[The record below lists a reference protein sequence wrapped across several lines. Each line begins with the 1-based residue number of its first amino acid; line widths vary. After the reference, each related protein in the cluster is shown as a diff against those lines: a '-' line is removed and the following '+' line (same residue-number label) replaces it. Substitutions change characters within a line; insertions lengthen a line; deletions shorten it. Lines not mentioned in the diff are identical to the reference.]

1 MKIER
6 STNSPRASRVATRA
20 GAAAGS
26 TGAAVPREIA
36 DVTSI
41 MGLAARDLTQKV
53 REALVTLI
61 AEVDRLRHEVAR
73 KDARIAQLE
82 QLADQDT
89 LVPVAN
95 RRAFVREMSRVM
107 SFSERYGAASSLI
120 FLDVNGLKQINDT
133 FGHAAGDAALFR
145 VATTLAENV
154 RGSDLV
160 GRLGGDEFGIL
171 LVQADEKAAIA
182 KAERLVGIIAA
193 RPLEWAGATIP
204 LRLAFGTFT
213 FSGGE
218 SARDALDA
226 ADRAMYA
233 QKHGER
239 RVAAS

>member
-6 STNSPRASRVATRA
+6 STNSPRAGRAAPRAGVAAGSA
-20 GAAAGS
+20 GAAA
-26 TGAAVPREIA
+26 PREIA

-53 REALVTLI
+53 REALVSLI

-145 VATTLAENV
+145 VATALAENV

-182 KAERLVGIIAA
+182 KAERLVDIIAA

>member
-6 STNSPRASRVATRA
+6 PTTSTRPSRIASRAA
-20 GAAAGS
+20 AAAGNPGAAA
-26 TGAAVPREIA
+26 PREIA

-61 AEVDRLRHEVAR
+61 AEVDRLRQELAR

-82 QLADQDT
+82 MLADQDT

-120 FLDVNGLKQINDT
+120 FLDVNGLKRINDT

-171 LVQADEKAAIA
+171 LAQTDEKTAVA
-182 KAERLVGIIAA
+182 KAERLVETIAA
-193 RPLEWAGATIP
+193 RPLEWNGAAIP

-233 QKHGER
+233 QKHGDR
-239 RVAAS
+239 RMAAS